1 MEGGV
6 PVRQASDLRLEH
18 WRQFADV
25 GMEGG
30 GRSVEAVK
38 TPYPVSN
45 LHIRGNDD
53 DQRPDSSEA
62 QLTRRAENIG
72 NSKKEGARVEKWLES
87 IAGNARFPQFRKCS
101 FPNSDEFVHGANK
114 NYGPIPDVVK
124 LGLAVV
130 D

>member
-1 MEGGV
+1 MKNSEAYNAWLLTV
-6 PVRQASDLRLEH
+6 LATCQAS
-18 WRQFADV
+18 Q
-25 GMEGG
+25 
-30 GRSVEAVK
+30 
-38 TPYPVSN
+38 
-45 LHIRGNDD
+45 
-53 DQRPDSSEA
+53 
-62 QLTRRAENIG
+62 
-72 NSKKEGARVEKWLES
+72 S